1 MGRREQQRQRKLYRP
16 SASMAGAAA
25 RRKGVL
31 QAQGVSESTND
42 SEKQEKVKEI
52 DSIDEFMGFPKYEG
66 GGKAKIGWLT
76 NLHNT
81 VVDNEYNLAGN
92 AAVDY
97 YFLQDDGNGF
107 KVTVPFEP
115 YFLIVCRVRIM
126 LARERNVLIFQGW
139 CRD

>member
-1 MGRREQQRQRKLYRP
+1 MGWREQQRQRKVYRP
-16 SASMAGAAA
+16 SASMAGAVA

-42 SEKQEKVKEI
+42 SEKQEKLKEI

-81 VVDNEYNLAGN
+81 IVNNEYGSAGN

-97 YFLQDDGNGF
+97 YFLQDNGNGF
-107 KVTVPFEP
+107 KVTLPFEP
-115 YFLIVCRVRIM
+115 YFLIACRVRMM
-126 LARERNVLIFQGW
+126 LVRWCNVLICQGW
-139 CRD
+139 RRD